1 MFPIL
6 LQIGPITIRTYG
18 AMVAIAFLASLHL
31 GRLAARRYKIGE
43 AFFLDLVALLIISGL
58 LGARILYIFLNL
70 SYFRDHPW
78 ESFKVWEGGLV
89 FYGGFLLAAL
99 VGVIFTRYRGYGV
112 AEIADICAPGLSLG
126 QAIGR
131 WGCFFAGCCYG
142 KPTPLPWGVRFKD
155 PSSLAPLGVQL
166 HPVQIYESIG
176 NLLIAGLLWM
186 MLQRRKD
193 SHGQPGEIFWLY
205 VLLYGILRFAMETF
219 RGDDRGPM
227 HGGLAPSQIIA
238 LIAILIS
245 GSILLVQKTTQ
256 HDAHA

>member
-6 LQIGPITIRTYG
+6 FHLGPLTIRTYG
-18 AMVAIAFLASLHL
+18 AMVALAFLASLQA
-31 GRLAARRYKIGE
+31 GRMAARARRIGE
-43 AFFLDLVALLIISGL
+43 AFFLDLVAILIMTGL
-58 LGARILYIFLNL
+58 LGARLFYILVNL

-89 FYGGFLLAAL
+89 FYGGFLLAAF
-99 VGVIFTRYRGYGV
+99 VGIVFTWYRGYAVEEV
-112 AEIADICAPGLSLG
+112 ADCLAPALALG
-126 QAIGR
+126 QGIGR

-142 KPTPLPWGVRFKD
+142 KPTSLPWGIRFKD
-155 PSSLAPLGVQL
+155 PASLAPLGVQL

-176 NLLIAGLLWM
+176 NLLIAALLWL
-186 MLQRRKD
+186 MLRRQKET
-193 SHGQPGEIFWLY
+193 HGELFWLY
-205 VLLYGILRFAMETF
+205 VFLYGILRFAIETL
-219 RGDDRGPM
+219 RGDDRGPI

-245 GSILLVQKTTQ
+245 GSILLVQKTTK